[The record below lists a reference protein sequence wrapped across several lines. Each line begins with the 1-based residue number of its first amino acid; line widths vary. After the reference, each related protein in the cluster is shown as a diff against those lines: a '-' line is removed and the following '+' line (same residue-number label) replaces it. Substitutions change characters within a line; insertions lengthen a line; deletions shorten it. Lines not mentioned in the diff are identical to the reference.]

1 MVSYLLVEEGHFN
14 PGFFLLFVAVMLV
27 GVYYLNKRKLP

>member
-14 PGFFLLFVAVMLV
+14 PGFFLLVVALMLV
-27 GVYYLNKRKLP
+27 GIYYLNTRKLP